1 MKKYKKSMP
10 YNIILLSCLLSGI
23 VSVATVSETWGLGQI
38 VDSLTTNKRT
48 IMPLILFVLGMVV
61 LQYLGNTI
69 NLRLEG
75 IIIQKTGRD
84 LRKLLSKKVITID
97 YEKLQKIN
105 TGDINSMF
113 ISDIDAIKNFEQ
125 ILMGSIGGVV
135 AAIVSIGVC
144 AKISW
149 KFLVICILFFPVIL
163 WLGSI
168 FNKNLHK
175 YAYQTKVKMG
185 RSGSQFLNSVQNIDL
200 IKAYSVEDYIGNK
213 YSDVLQEEKQAVLK
227 ELFARSQVS
236 LLNRLTG
243 AVPYVV
249 IFITGAVLIWTREI
263 SLGSFFAFAYIFS
276 NIQSIQNLQE
286 IISASK
292 GYKAA
297 KRRILEFLMIPNEVC
312 TSTSNIINTNKKEDG
327 IYFENVSFSYENGK
341 KVLSDINLELKPGHP
356 VAFIGESGAGKSTLI
371 GLLTGLY
378 SPQSGGIIFRKNRK
392 DMLPQDYRKFMSVV
406 FQDNHLFSATISEN
420 IKMGNHTAS
429 EMEIEEA
436 CKRAGIWE
444 DIQQMPQGI
453 NTQISEMGSSLS
465 GGQKQRICIARALVK
480 NPDILIM
487 DEPSA
492 SLDMANEQEIMQQLI
507 TNMKDKILIIVSHR
521 NSTIQYADI
530 VYEVKDTKIFQ
541 KGAWC
546 NQ

>member
-1 MKKYKKSMP
+1 MKKYKKAVP
-10 YNIILLSCLLSGI
+10 YNLILLSCLLSGI
-23 VSVATVSETWGLGQI
+23 VSAATVSETWGLGRI
-38 VDSLTTNKRT
+38 VDSLTKNVKN
-48 IMPLILFVLGMVV
+48 IMPLVLFVLGMVV

-69 NLRLEG
+69 NIRLEG

-84 LRKLLSKKVITID
+84 LRCLLSQKVITID
-97 YEKLQKIN
+97 YEKLQKIH
-105 TGDINSMF
+105 TGNLNSMF
-113 ISDIDAIKNFEQ
+113 ISDVDAVKNFEQ
-125 ILMGSIGGVV
+125 ILMGNIGGVV

-149 KFLVICILFFPVIL
+149 KFLIICILFFPVIL
-163 WLGSI
+163 WLGSV
-168 FNKNLHK
+168 FNKNLHN

-185 RSGSQFLNSVQNIDL
+185 NSGSRFLNSVQNIDL
-200 IKAYSVEDYIGNK
+200 IKAYSVENYIGNK
-213 YSDVLQEEKQAVLK
+213 YADVLQEEKQAVLK
-227 ELFARSQVS
+227 ELSAKSRVS

-243 AVPYVV
+243 AVPYMV
-249 IFITGAVLIWTREI
+249 IFITGAILIWTKEI

-292 GYKAA
+292 SYKAA
-297 KRRILEFLMIPNEVC
+297 KQRISELLLMPDEIYAA
-312 TSTSNIINTNKKEDG
+312 TSNSSDKNNKEDG

-341 KVLSDINLELKPGHP
+341 KVFSDIALDIKAGHP

-378 SPQSGGIIFRKNRK
+378 SPQAGRIIFSKK
-392 DMLPQDYRKFMSVV
+392 GKCMLPQDYRRFISVV
-406 FQDNHLFSATISEN
+406 FQDNHLFSSTISEN
-420 IKMGNHTAS
+420 IKMGYSEAS
-429 EMEIEEA
+429 EADIEQA
-436 CKRAGIWE
+436 CRRAGIWE

-453 NTQISEMGSSLS
+453 YTRISEMGSSLS
-465 GGQKQRICIARALVK
+465 GGQRQRICIARALVK

-492 SLDMANEQEIMQQLI
+492 SLDTANEQEIMQRLI
-507 TNMKDKILIIVSHR
+507 ESMKDKILIIISHR
-521 NSTIQYADI
+521 VSTVKYADI
-530 VYEVKDTKIFQ
+530 VYEVKDTKISQ
-541 KGAWC
+541 KGTWC

>member
-1 MKKYKKSMP
+1 MKKYKKAMP

-38 VDSLTTNKRT
+38 VDNLTTNERI
-48 IMPLILFVLGMVV
+48 IMPFILFVLGMVV

-69 NLRLEG
+69 NIRLGG
-75 IIIQKTGRD
+75 ITVQKTGRD
-84 LRKLLSKKVITID
+84 LRKLLSQKVITID
-97 YEKLQKIN
+97 YEKLQKIS
-105 TGDINSMF
+105 TGDMNSMF

-125 ILMGSIGGVV
+125 ILLGGIGGVV

-144 AKISW
+144 ARISW
-149 KFLVICILFFPVIL
+149 KFLVICILCFPVIL

-168 FNKNLHK
+168 FNKNLHN

-185 RSGSQFLNSVQNIDL
+185 SSGSQFLNSVQNVDL
-200 IKAYSVEDYIGNK
+200 IKVYSVEGYIGNK
-213 YSDVLQEEKQAVLK
+213 YSDVLQEEKNAVLK
-227 ELFARSQVS
+227 ELFARSRVS

-249 IFITGAVLIWTREI
+249 IFITGAVLIWTKEI

-286 IISASK
+286 IISASQ

-297 KRRILEFLMIPNEVC
+297 KRRILEFIMIPDEVC
-312 TSTSNIINTNKKEDG
+312 TSTPDIIDTNKKEDR

-341 KVLSDINLELKPGHP
+341 KVLGDIDLEIKPGHP

-378 SPQSGGIIFRKNRK
+378 SPQSGSIIYRKNRK
-392 DMLPQDYRKFMSVV
+392 DMLPQDYRKFISVV
-406 FQDNHLFSATISEN
+406 FQNNHLFSTTISEN
-420 IKMGNHTAS
+420 IKMGYHKAS
-429 EMEIEEA
+429 ETEIEEA

-465 GGQKQRICIARALVK
+465 GGQRQRICIARALVK

-492 SLDMANEQEIMQQLI
+492 SLDMVNEQEIMQQLI
-507 TNMKDKILIIVSHR
+507 ANMKDKILIIVSHR
-521 NSTIQYADI
+521 DSTIQYADI
-530 VYEVKDTKIFQ
+530 VYEVKDSKIFQ
-541 KGAWC
+541 KGTWC

>member
-1 MKKYKKSMP
+1 MKKYKKVMP

>member
-1 MKKYKKSMP
+1 MP